1 MEEKSAQLIQNAY
14 RNRNARNQMKKLK
27 AEKIQLKEEKGEPK
41 AEKEEPKSKKEN
53 PQTIVINQSKKEK
66 TKKPNKPKVPSKLKK
81 QSKKATPDQEYRMYL
96 NYTKPMLDKYNIE
109 NPNNDIV
116 NAIKDAF
123 GQDNKETLIE
133 NTTFSY
139 ENPVVIQQMKNELFD
154 TETRLEQGR
163 NAVEDVKLN
172 AAARKIQENYKV
184 GRLKKDYAVLKK
196 YASIEGDSS
205 PYIVQPN
212 SKSRFSLDFDISE
225 SKFQRVEEKKQEEID
240 RNRKILE
247 KGREIYKR
255 SNRGR
260 PNKKLTIDA
269 EKRQLKTTP
278 IKKQNLTL
286 DQRLTPPKTIRTKL
300 PTSKLP
306 TKPSRMD
313 SVD

>member
-14 RNRNARNQMKKLK
+14 RNKNARNQMKKLK

-41 AEKEEPKSKKEN
+41 AEKEEPKAKKEN
-53 PQTIVINQSKKEK
+53 PQTIIINPSKKEK
-66 TKKPNKPKVPSKLKK
+66 TKKPEKPKVPSKLKK

-133 NTTFSY
+133 NKTFSY

-172 AAARKIQENYKV
+172 AAARKIQDNYKV
-184 GRLKKDYAVLKK
+184 GNLRKDYGALVGAFNPEDKSALVLEPKNR
-196 YASIEGDSS
+196 YGL
-205 PYIVQPN
+205 N
-212 SKSRFSLDFDISE
+212 FDISE
-225 SKFQRVEEKKQEEID
+225 SKFQRVEQKKQDEID
-240 RNRKILE
+240 RKILE

-260 PNKKLTIDA
+260 PNTKLTIDA
-269 EKRQLKTTP
+269 DKRQLKTTP
-278 IKKQNLTL
+278 IKKPEKLLT
-286 DQRLTPPKTIRTKL
+286 DRLTPQKAIRTKL
-300 PTSKLP
+300 KTTPTSKLP
-306 TKPSRMD
+306 IKPSRMD